1 MSDFEAR
8 ARKVLP
14 PVLGHYT
21 WLSIERG
28 EGSWLVT
35 TDGRRVLDLTCGI
48 AVTAVGHSHPRVVKA
63 VVDQAQR
70 LMHISAGVAKY
81 ESSIALA
88 EQLATVTPRGLDT
101 VFFGNSGAEAVEAA
115 IKLSRQTTGRE
126 AIIVFRGG
134 FHGRT
139 VGAASLT
146 TSKSQY
152 RRGYGALLP
161 EVYVAPY
168 PYPLACALPEPHDA
182 EACATHCFA
191 ELETMLEHEVPPEHV
206 AAIVIEPVL
215 GEGGY
220 VAAPASFLRS
230 LRELATRIGALLIF
244 DEVQT
249 GFGRTGA
256 WFAAQK
262 VGVTP
267 DVLALAKAL
276 GGGLPLGAI
285 VAPRELQAKWLQGT
299 HGSTFGGNPVSC
311 ASGLA
316 TLEVL
321 RDEKLVDR
329 ADMLGA
335 LMLRELRPLA
345 GHPSVREIRSFGAM
359 VAVEFDSSERSKA
372 AMKGALERDVLLI
385 TCGFHDQA
393 VRFIP
398 PLNITEADLVKGV
411 RALVDAVRSDTAAV
425 ATTA

>member
-14 PVLGHYT
+14 SVLGHYA

-35 TDGRRVLDLTCGI
+35 TDGRRVLDMTCGI
-48 AVTAVGHSHPRVVKA
+48 AVTVVGHSHPRVVKA

-81 ESSIALA
+81 ESNIALA

-168 PYPLACALPEPHDA
+168 PYPPACALPRPHDA
-182 EACATHCFA
+182 GSWPAPCLA
-191 ELETMLEHEVPPEHV
+191 VP
-206 AAIVIEPVL
+206 
-215 GEGGY
+215 
-220 VAAPASFLRS
+220 
-230 LRELATRIGALLIF
+230 
-244 DEVQT
+244 
-249 GFGRTGA
+249 
-256 WFAAQK
+256 
-262 VGVTP
+262 
-267 DVLALAKAL
+267 
-276 GGGLPLGAI
+276 
-285 VAPRELQAKWLQGT
+285 
-299 HGSTFGGNPVSC
+299 
-311 ASGLA
+311 
-316 TLEVL
+316 
-321 RDEKLVDR
+321 
-329 ADMLGA
+329 
-335 LMLRELRPLA
+335 
-345 GHPSVREIRSFGAM
+345 
-359 VAVEFDSSERSKA
+359 
-372 AMKGALERDVLLI
+372 
-385 TCGFHDQA
+385 
-393 VRFIP
+393 
-398 PLNITEADLVKGV
+398 
-411 RALVDAVRSDTAAV
+411 
-425 ATTA
+425 